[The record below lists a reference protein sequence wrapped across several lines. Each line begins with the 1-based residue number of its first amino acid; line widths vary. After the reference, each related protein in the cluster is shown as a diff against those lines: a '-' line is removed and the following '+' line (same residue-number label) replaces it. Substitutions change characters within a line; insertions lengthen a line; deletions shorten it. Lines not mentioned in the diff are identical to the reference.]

1 MGVADSSCLC
11 GGSFSLPLWG
21 VVRRF
26 AGWFSCGWCIG
37 CGLFDVGRCT
47 ASGGVWW
54 RFVWRLVGRIG
65 VLSSR
70 RASCG
75 ASRLSSYRCACCG
88 AGRMVS
94 RVVVA
99 GRGAARVSPCVS
111 CRVAGSEA
119 WCLFHVEVRGAGPV
133 FSVSVFY
140 PPAPGEGVQSRFCR
154 WWAFFALKWV
164 AFFLV
169 FLSFSIWFSTLKNP
183 RGLFFPRGCSLYG
196 CDGGYWMRRRASIS
210 AVMFSAVSSVR
221 NWISSSSMY
230 VMFVSFS
237 CVRRSG

>member
-37 CGLFDVGRCT
+37 CWLFVVGRCT

-70 RASCG
+70 GSFRVAWRPWVVSCGVLWGG
-75 ASRLSSYRCACCG
+75 ASRFP
-88 AGRMVS
+88 

-111 CRVAGSEA
+111 CRVAGREA
-119 WCLFHVEVRGAGPV
+119 CCLFRVEVRGAGL
-133 FSVSVFY
+133 F
-140 PPAPGEGVQSRFCR
+140 SRFLCFIPPPPGKGCGVVSAGGGR
-154 WWAFFALKWV
+154 
-164 AFFLV
+164 FFL
-169 FLSFSIWFSTLKNP
+169 
-183 RGLFFPRGCSLYG
+183 
-196 CDGGYWMRRRASIS
+196 
-210 AVMFSAVSSVR
+210 
-221 NWISSSSMY
+221 
-230 VMFVSFS
+230 
-237 CVRRSG
+237 